1 MQPKEIREYAK
12 ALDAWATR
20 ANLTMQK
27 AAEQMCIRDRIG
39 VHDRPPFAIER
50 NGLTPAHVLHEGRLV
65 RGKRDRG
72 QA

>member
-27 AAEQMCIRDRIG
+27 DAKGQGQGAKVSAKIRDYAKELNAWTIK
-39 VHDRPPFAIER
+39 A
-50 NGLTPAHVLHEGRLV
+50 NAAM
-65 RGKRDRG
+65 KK
-72 QA
+72 QAAK

>member
-27 AAEQMCIRDRIG
+27 AAEQDAKGQGQGAKVSAKIRDYAKELNAWTIK
-39 VHDRPPFAIER
+39 A
-50 NGLTPAHVLHEGRLV
+50 NAAM
-65 RGKRDRG
+65 KK
-72 QA
+72 QAAK